1 MMASIPP
8 EVVYF
13 FRTIDMLQGLC
24 TRLEVSY
31 PFLRPMAS
39 AAQQRLL
46 KHSRQ
51 QLLLERDA
59 LAALPTGGPTG
70 RPTG

>member
-1 MMASIPP
+1 MYKADARSRRKAARKQGQGQGQRAGSDERKPRTGDTSVMASIPP

-31 PFLRPMAS
+31 P
-39 AAQQRLL
+39 
-46 KHSRQ
+46 
-51 QLLLERDA
+51 
-59 LAALPTGGPTG
+59 
-70 RPTG
+70 